1 MWKYKFIFDKKVFCK
16 NRRCICVSYL
26 PSKLLLLLPTL
37 LQVIFD
43 QAKRLVVIVNIMHS
57 LHLFLVSLG
66 LGSSMMNITK
76 TSPERS
82 TMVLEGESLVMSC
95 EADQP
100 WFLCVW
106 TSPLGG
112 KQCAIQVDK

>member
-1 MWKYKFIFDKKVFCK
+1 MV
-16 NRRCICVSYL
+16 N
-26 PSKLLLLLPTL
+26 
-37 LQVIFD
+37 
-43 QAKRLVVIVNIMHS
+43 NIMHS

-66 LGSSMMNITK
+66 MGSSMMKITK
-76 TSPERS
+76 TSPESS

-95 EADQP
+95 EADLP

-112 KQCAIQVDK
+112 KQCAIQVDNLKKKYTWTLTLSCRRETKPPTRYATGTPEYTLRVESTLAL

>member
-1 MWKYKFIFDKKVFCK
+1 MV
-16 NRRCICVSYL
+16 N
-26 PSKLLLLLPTL
+26 
-37 LQVIFD
+37 
-43 QAKRLVVIVNIMHS
+43 NIMHS

-82 TMVLEGESLVMSC
+82 TMVVEGESLVMSC

-112 KQCAIQVDK
+112 KQCAIQVCRQIKNNEFEH

>member
-1 MWKYKFIFDKKVFCK
+1 MV
-16 NRRCICVSYL
+16 N
-26 PSKLLLLLPTL
+26 
-37 LQVIFD
+37 
-43 QAKRLVVIVNIMHS
+43 NIMHS

-76 TSPERS
+76 TSPESS
-82 TMVLEGESLVMSC
+82 TMVLEGEFLVMSC

-112 KQCAIQVDK
+112 KQCAIQVDNLKKYTWTLTLPCRRETKRPTRYAMVTPEYTLRVESTLAL

>member
-1 MWKYKFIFDKKVFCK
+1 MV
-16 NRRCICVSYL
+16 N
-26 PSKLLLLLPTL
+26 
-37 LQVIFD
+37 
-43 QAKRLVVIVNIMHS
+43 NIMHS

-76 TSPERS
+76 TSPESS
-82 TMVLEGESLVMSC
+82 TMVPEGEFLVLSC

-112 KQCAIQVDK
+112 KQCAIQVDILKKIDLDTDVVNCHAGRRSSHQLNMPRGPQSTP

>member
-1 MWKYKFIFDKKVFCK
+1 MV
-16 NRRCICVSYL
+16 N
-26 PSKLLLLLPTL
+26 
-37 LQVIFD
+37 
-43 QAKRLVVIVNIMHS
+43 NIMHS

-66 LGSSMMNITK
+66 LGSGMMNITK

-82 TMVLEGESLVMSC
+82 TMVAEGESLVMSC
-95 EADQP
+95 EANQP

-112 KQCAIQVDK
+112 KQCAIQVGNLKKNTLGH